1 MAAWQISSTRRA
13 AERRKSRKSSNLT
26 PRALRLEPFEERI
39 LFDIGLVAIIP
50 SAGSILSNAQV
61 LNSAPTELTFRFDS
75 NVDAATLDQN
85 PALSGIQLRR
95 AGADTAFGTQD
106 DVYVVPSYI
115 AVGEKPNEVIVRFAQ
130 TASSRP
136 FIYPDG
142 TTIPDN
148 VPLLDPTLPN
158 GEYQIHIVGAGAE
171 ALKNTSGQAFN
182 GGVDFNQT
190 LNLELGPQILSIVPQ
205 PITRGPGNVLTQA
218 VNQIDVY
225 FNANDPLNVLSA
237 QNSVQNTTFYQLI
250 RTTDGNDQAVNQFI
264 INPKTGG
271 VLYDAA
277 TGKVTLTFDNGVLT
291 TPGIYRLRI
300 GNSDPLPLPTID
312 LGTGTSGSSLATAQ
326 NIGTQFPF
334 LQGTQSVSIDG
345 TILPIPVTT
354 LYPGGNNEPGT
365 RTISPQLHVG
375 NTPGTGD
382 LAPIKYNFKQ
392 DVGTVLGAPATNSI
406 RTSPEQLRRVR
417 EVLSYY
423 SYYLGVEFVET
434 EDEGWTIA
442 TSDIR
447 VVNPDVLPNAVRG
460 LAGNNLVVMSN
471 SFEWGDNEA
480 GGDFFVTAMHGI
492 GTLLGLGDTYELPAL
507 AVQGTGVALQDTT
520 SGEGVFP
527 GDSDILLGQYLHPPV
542 GNDIDVYRFAL
553 PRAGQ
558 LNLETFAQRL
568 TGLSSTEFQLDSVI
582 TVFDSSGK
590 LIARNDDYYGNDSF
604 LQLQLNTGTY
614 YVVVTSTGNTNF
626 DPTIENTGFGGTTHG
641 RYELKLTFTPTAP
654 SGIRDTANTLL
665 DGDGDGAPGGANN
678 FWFRVAPNENL
689 DADPEPEVIHTLI
702 VDKAATGTS
711 GLLGSLT
718 NPYRTIAAALGDTEA
733 GDIVRIVGN
742 GGSDGV
748 MSTIGNNL
756 SYNIGFDNLGNA
768 LSDGSKFEVPRGV
781 TVMIDAGAIIKLR
794 GANIDVGSSAQ
805 GIDRDSGAL
814 QVLGVPT
821 GQLNNATDA
830 SLRDDVGAVYFT
842 SYYTTGIGTD
852 SGTAKDAAPVAGNW
866 GGLVFRN
873 DPNLTPNGPDLE
885 AAGIFLSSVNNANL
899 SYGGGKVIVNS
910 VEQSFAAIHLVTSRP
925 SVSFNTISR
934 SADAAVSA
942 DPNSF
947 QESDFQGVRLEG
959 AFTTDYTR
967 RGPKVYGNTLSDN
980 SINGLFVRI
989 RTDDGRVLDP
999 LTVSARFS
1007 TTDMTYVINE
1017 NLEIAGNPGGAL
1029 IDGDTGLQ
1037 ISRLAARLAI
1047 DPGVIVKL
1055 GGARIETQIGSQ
1067 FIAEGTAARPITFTS
1082 VFDDSFGSGG
1092 SFDATNDNRLGAPT
1106 PAAEGNWGGLF
1117 FGPLSIASLD
1127 SALVT
1132 YAGGNTTIEG
1142 GFATFNALEIHQA
1155 DARIA
1160 NTTFRRNAGGGGDD
1174 RNGRSPSTR
1183 SVIFVRG
1190 AQPVLI
1196 GNVIENNDESAQGDP
1211 NAQSTAAI
1219 SINVNSLNYKPVTDM
1234 GRSVGFANIQSP
1246 SLTNTGPLIRGNRL
1260 ANNPVNGLVVRGGE
1274 ITTNVIW
1281 DDTDIVHVLF
1291 DQVRARNQF
1300 SLNGTVRL
1308 QSTATES
1315 LVVKLFGPTAGFTAG
1330 GTPLDINDRIG
1341 GTVQVVGTPNHPVI
1355 LTSLFDDTV
1364 GAGFTPGGAAQ
1375 NDTDNRGDARAAA
1388 PGDWRSIK
1396 LDTYSNDTNVD
1407 LINEIEQKFSPAGD
1421 TNNLATTAQFIGS
1434 LAKDSKSGDD
1444 VQRLGFE
1451 IHGSISQTVANNKGG
1466 DADVYSFRG
1475 TAGSSVW
1482 FDIDRTSSSLDTV
1495 VELIDALGGVFARSD
1510 NSWTETVTPAPGG
1523 NNAKPLQ
1530 VGFAGTAGPYASPD
1544 FYSTN
1549 PLDAG
1554 MRLELPLLGTTA
1566 GTVNTY
1572 FVRVR
1577 AKNVDLLN
1585 DPNGDAGGLT
1595 KGTYQLQIRLQDAD
1609 VVPGSVVRNADIRFA
1624 TNGVEIIGKPERS
1637 PLMGDTAE
1645 TSNVHNT
1652 FNTAQNLGNLLASDT
1667 GAISVAGNLG
1677 IGDVDWYKFDL
1688 NYDLIQAIGG
1698 FSDFGKLFP
1707 TMFQINYADGLSRP
1721 DTTLSVFDQNGSL
1734 IYIGRDSDNPDSLP
1748 RSSMG
1753 TDTANLSHGSFGTLD
1768 PTIGS
1773 AQIPAGSPVVPGS
1786 PTGQRFTYY
1795 VAVSAAN
1802 RLPTILDATFKA
1814 TATNS
1819 QVRLQPVN
1827 SVTRV
1832 ADDSI
1837 GSTTAPAEQQAFP
1850 GTTPSQLNLNA
1861 TPLNLAD
1868 VVAYL
1873 TDGVDLYTFNPFTGE
1888 LTTFVTDA
1896 GRTNPS
1902 LPGVGSR
1909 NYSDI
1914 AMRPDGRLMA
1924 VAIGLVTNPADI
1936 NGSYVQ
1942 IDAGTGGLVSE
1953 IGGVSL
1959 IASSD
1964 VNETDP
1970 INTNGRYDFTGIQN
1984 DPGVEFSAMAIG
1996 HESFF
2001 SSWNNVDSLAT
2012 YVVGNRSAGNGTIP
2026 DTQNLLFRRD
2036 VTNGGYFDSDRIPGE
2051 IGGVYQPFPSVDG
2064 ETNPIGPGSG
2074 TDIIPRGTLTTGT
2087 NMWAKAGNTIVD
2099 GDRFAVTFN
2108 IFITDNNGT
2117 PLDLTDD
2124 IDDFQP
2130 TTVIF
2135 EFNNSGGIAAT
2146 SDFAIPF
2153 NAADSAET
2161 IANSVAIAITAAPLV
2176 NKTISFDDTDPK
2188 HVSNEVT
2195 AIATGSKV
2203 KLAHAQFSTSFN
2215 ANNFSSNLRGWTD
2228 GGSGFFFGTGFFG
2241 NAQIQGL
2248 AFLPSASSSIPFNN
2262 AADDMFAVSDVG
2274 AIYRVTNFQSRN
2286 SAQLNLLNIVTDDF
2300 GNPVV
2305 FTGLTAG
2312 PPRVENGRYARTLF
2326 ATDAE
2331 GTIYAFDEN
2340 GQPAP
2345 IFLNGATKVTV
2356 NTPFF
2361 GGGSGVFFGIQGL
2374 AFSSLDT
2381 NLWHATTTRGSN
2393 PATGGLPAGTDVGN
2407 TSFYFG
2413 LERAD
2418 IRTLDDPLALQSAY
2432 WQPGATQYSFGDG
2445 TFRSGGTPYLGNP
2458 TVYSRVQG
2466 GAGGGSYNLPGGA
2479 LGSLTTKEF
2488 DLSAYSASDKPTLYF
2503 NYAADTENAVATINP
2518 NDGRN
2523 LNGGGLM
2530 RDSFRVFASSDGA
2543 NWTLLGTNNSLRS
2556 TPTSSPTDPDA
2567 ELPIVP
2573 SVNGGQY
2580 ENDRVNQQ
2588 VQELFDP
2595 VGTPSILP
2603 IPNAATTVGDWRQ
2616 ARIDLG
2622 DFAGKSGV
2630 QIRFDFSTAG
2640 SMGIGAIN
2648 QGGVY
2653 LAGVAGS
2660 KLQNNQTFTI
2670 DGSTFT
2676 FRSGFVLQAP
2686 AGGGKMIQTGETVTI
2701 DGQVFRFRHDNSV
2714 VGGTFNIDISNTD
2727 TAEDVAQAIADAI
2740 ADHPTLVVTPL
2751 RVGDRVQLVGA
2762 TTVTQTAPV
2771 GSPAIIR
2778 SGAAQPAV
2786 LARTDVPYTIDMTDD
2801 EVAIEIATAL
2811 DREFTFLAG
2820 NVDDPTNFTTGK
2832 VNGRTIRL
2840 YGHNVTNA
2848 GPLPYSNVL
2857 PGDDQ
2862 GRFYSPEILDPATGI
2877 LVYHNIEAGE
2887 RAEDNARQGV
2897 YIDDL
2902 ILGFAGRGEQVING
2916 NVANAAIPGTT
2927 TPVTTMDVL
2936 PSDPAGVGGTRVTVG
2951 NYQLSIRR
2959 GTEYTPGDAI
2969 ANSSAFNPSQTFD
2982 INDRLAQGI
2991 TLYAIPASQIVDGS
3005 TFSIVVAAGVFTFEF
3020 SRDAAIAPGNLRY
3033 RVAINTGD
3041 DATAVATAI
3050 RNAINGVP
3058 TSTNFGVK
3066 AGLNNATPA
3075 AGQTRAAINL
3085 FGAADANP
3093 GPLTKTTFGVET
3105 IGFPVLGDASPVRLQ
3120 GQTIVENS
3128 RISNTLETG
3137 VTVKPVLNGVDIN
3150 GVPIV
3155 GTPGDTGSMVN
3166 LPVLNTAGLVP
3177 GITIKDNLIVSGG
3190 ENGILFTG
3198 SPNNDI
3204 SHAVPFGRIINNTIV
3219 KTETGIRVTN
3229 NASPT
3234 ILNNILALNETG
3246 IFVDASSA
3254 TTVVGANIYQNNL
3267 ANLLGVAQTN
3277 AIFLQPNAPL
3287 FVNSDEE
3294 NYYLAANSL
3303 AIDSSVN
3310 TLQERPSLQVVTAA
3324 LGIPPSLIQAP
3335 DIDLFGQLRIDDPAV
3350 PSPPGLG
3357 SNVFKDRGAL
3367 ERSDSAGPTA
3377 SLRNPVDNDAF
3388 KADSN
3393 ATTTRVTVVGKMLT
3407 EFVIQLNDTGLGVDP
3422 STIAAESFAVQRKVG
3437 NVITNL
3443 VAGVDFT
3450 VALDTT
3456 NMIARIIP
3464 VQGVWTYATYTITL
3478 ANGAAA
3484 LAIKDKV
3491 GNSLQPNQAG
3501 QNAPTEFVIQSSL
3514 TAISPWQNP
3523 INQFDVNGSGS
3534 ISGIDALLIINRLLN
3549 GLAGPIN
3556 PANPATLPPPPPAGF
3571 YIDVNGDGSLSPT
3584 DALLVINYLMTNP
3597 PAPLVAPMASFEVT
3611 ASPNSALEPSAEP
3624 AVGATVAS
3632 ASSVSPDTSAVAAGL
3647 AISQMVSSADESA
3660 ESSAGWV
3667 AESTTGSISQ
3677 SQAASSSAS
3686 AAIAASF
3693 ESESFDDAYSDL
3705 DSILD
3710 ELAEESLQLAS

>member
-13 AERRKSRKSSNLT
+13 AERRKSRKSLNLT

-39 LFDIGLVAIIP
+39 LFDIGLVAVIP
-50 SAGSILSNAQV
+50 SPGSILSNAQV
-61 LNSAPTELTFRFDS
+61 LNSAPTELTFRFDA

-85 PALSGIQLRR
+85 PTLSGIQLRR
-95 AGADTAFGTQD
+95 AGPDTAFGTPD

-130 TASSRP
+130 TSSSRP
-136 FIYPDG
+136 FTYPDG
-142 TTIPDN
+142 TALTDSTPT
-148 VPLLDPTLPN
+148 LDPTLPN
-158 GEYQIHIVGAGAE
+158 GLYQIHIVGSGAE
-171 ALKNTSGQAFN
+171 ALKNTDGDVFN

-190 LNLELGPQILSIVPQ
+190 LNLDLGAQILSIVPQ
-205 PITRGPGNVLTQA
+205 PITRGAGNVLTQA
-218 VNQIDVY
+218 TNQIDVY
-225 FNANDPLNVLSA
+225 FNVNDPLNVGLA
-237 QNSVQNTTFYQLI
+237 QTTTFYQLI
-250 RTTDGNDQAVNQFI
+250 RTTDSNDQAVNQI
-264 INPKTGG
+264 AINPIS
-271 VLYDAA
+271 VNYSAA
-277 TGKVTLTFDNGVLT
+277 TGKAVLTFAANVLT
-291 TPGIYRLRI
+291 TAGIYRLRI
-300 GNSDPLPLPTID
+300 GNSDPLPMTTID
-312 LGTGTSGSSLATAQ
+312 LGTGTAGSSLTTAQ

-334 LQGTQSVSIDG
+334 LQGTQSVSLDG

-375 NTPGTGD
+375 QTPGTGD

-406 RTSPEQLRRVR
+406 STNPAQMQRVR

-423 SYYLGVEFVET
+423 SHFLGVEFVET
-434 EDEGWTIA
+434 DEEGWTIA

-447 VVNPDVLPNAVRG
+447 VVNPDVLPNVVRG
-460 LAGNNLVVMSN
+460 LAGTNLAGDSLVVMSN

-480 GGDFFVTAMHGI
+480 GGDFFITAMHGI

-507 AVQGTGVALQDTT
+507 GVQGTGVALQDTT

-542 GNDIDVYRFAL
+542 GNDIDIYRFAL

-558 LNLETFAQRL
+558 LNLETFAQRKTDL
-568 TGLSSTEFQLDSVI
+568 ISTEFQLNSVI
-582 TVFDSSGK
+582 TLFDSTGK

-604 LQLQLNTGTY
+604 LQLQLGSGTY
-614 YVVVTSTGNTNF
+614 YVVVTSTGNTTF
-626 DPTIENTGFGGTTHG
+626 DPTITNTGFGGTTHG
-641 RYELKLTFTPTAP
+641 RYELKLTFTPTAT
-654 SGIRDTANTLL
+654 SGIRDTAGTFL

-678 FWFRVAPNENL
+678 FWFRVAAP
-689 DADPEPEVIHTLI
+689 AQTIF
-702 VDKAATGTS
+702 VDKASTGT
-711 GLLGSLT
+711 GTGPTAGTLG
-718 NPYRTIAAALGDTEA
+718 NPWKKISEALGVAAAGSV
-733 GDIVRIVGN
+733 VRIVGN
-742 GGSDGV
+742 GGADGSLV
-748 MSTIGNNL
+748 TIEDNL

-781 TVMIDAGAIIKLR
+781 TVMIDAGAIVKLR

-805 GIDRDSGAL
+805 GIDRSSGAL

-821 GQLNNATDA
+821 GQFNSSTD
-830 SLRDDVGAVYFT
+830 LTLKDDIGAVYFT
-842 SYYTTGIGTD
+842 SYYTAGIGTD
-852 SGTAKDAAPVAGNW
+852 PGTAKDAAPVAGNW

-873 DPNLTPNGPDLE
+873 DPNLKTPGGPDLE
-885 AAGIFLSSVNNANL
+885 AAGIFLNSVNNANI

-947 QESDFQGVRLEG
+947 QESEFQGIRLEG

-967 RGPKVYGNTLSDN
+967 IGPKVYGNTLSDN

-1017 NLEIAGNPGGAL
+1017 NLEIAGNPGGAT
-1029 IDGDTGLQ
+1029 ISDDGMDHQ
-1037 ISRLAARLAI
+1037 VSRLAARLAI

-1067 FIAEGTAARPITFTS
+1067 FIAEGTTARPIIFTS
-1082 VFDDSFGSGG
+1082 VFDDSYGSGG
-1092 SFDATNDNRLGAPT
+1092 SFDATNDNRQGTPT
-1106 PAAEGNWGGLF
+1106 PASEGNWGGLF

-1132 YAGGNTTIEG
+1132 YAGGDTTIEG

-1160 NTTFRRNAGGGGDD
+1160 NSTFRHNAAGGGDD
-1174 RNGRSPSTR
+1174 RNGRSSSTK

-1196 GNVIENNDESAQGDP
+1196 GNVIENNDESALGNP

-1219 SINVNSLNYKPVTDM
+1219 SINVNSLSYKPVTDL
-1234 GRSVGFANIQSP
+1234 GRSVGFANVQSP
-1246 SLTNTGPLIRGNRL
+1246 SLTNTGALIRGNKL
-1260 ANNPVNGLVVRGGE
+1260 ANNPINGLVVRGGE

-1291 DQVRARNQF
+1291 DQVLARNQF
-1300 SLNGTVRL
+1300 SLNGTLRL

-1315 LVVKLFGPTAGFTAG
+1315 LVVKMFGSTAGFTAG
-1330 GTPLDINDRIG
+1330 GTALDINDRIG

-1355 LTSLFDDTV
+1355 LTSLFDDAV
-1364 GAGFTPGGAAQ
+1364 GAGFTPSGAAQ
-1375 NDTDNRGDARAAA
+1375 NDTDNRGTDTAAA

-1396 LDTYSNDTNVD
+1396 LDTYSNDTNID
-1407 LINEIEQKFSPAGD
+1407 LLNEIEQKFSPTGD
-1421 TNNLATTAQFIGS
+1421 TNSLPTTAQFLGA

-1451 IHGSISQTVANNKGG
+1451 IHGSISQTVANNQFG
-1466 DADVYSFRG
+1466 DVDVYSFRG
-1475 TAGSSVW
+1475 TAGSAVW
-1482 FDIDRTSSSLDTV
+1482 FDIDRTASSVDTV
-1495 VELIDALGGVFARSD
+1495 VELIDANGSVIARSD
-1510 NSWTETVTPAPGG
+1510 NSWTETGTPAQLVGI
-1523 NNAKPLQ
+1523 AKPLQ
-1530 VGFAGTAGPYASPD
+1530 VGFAGSAGPFASSD

-1554 MRLELPLLGTTA
+1554 MRVELPGTA

-1577 AKNVDLLN
+1577 ASSTNLN
-1585 DPNGDAGGLT
+1585 LTNGGLT
-1595 KGTYQLQIRLQDAD
+1595 KGTYQLQVRLQDAD
-1609 VVPGSVVRNADIRFA
+1609 VFPGSVVRNADIRFA

-1645 TSNVHNT
+1645 TSNLHNT
-1652 FNTAQNLGNLLASDT
+1652 FDTAQNLGNLLASDT
-1667 GAISVAGNLG
+1667 NAISVAGSLG
-1677 IGDVDWYKFDL
+1677 LGEVDWYKFDL
-1688 NYDLIQAIGG
+1688 NYDLIQSIALY
-1698 FSDFGKLFP
+1698 SDGAKLFP

-1721 DTTLSVFDQNGSL
+1721 DTTLSVFDQNGNL
-1734 IYIGRDSDNPDSLP
+1734 IYIGRDSDNPDSVP

-1753 TDTANLSHGSFGTLD
+1753 TDTANLNHGSFGTLD
-1768 PTIGS
+1768 PTIGT
-1773 AQIPAGSPVVPGS
+1773 AQMPAGSPIVPGS
-1786 PTGQRFTYY
+1786 PTGQQFTYY

-1819 QVRLQPVN
+1819 QVRLQPIN

-1837 GSTTAPAEQQAFP
+1837 GSAATPAGQQAFP

-1861 TPLNLAD
+1861 TPLNLSD

-1873 TDGVDLYTFNPFTGE
+1873 TDGANLYTFNPFTGE
-1888 LTTFVTDA
+1888 LQTFVTGSGRPNALMANA
-1896 GRTNPS
+1896 GNRFYT
-1902 LPGVGSR
+1902 
-1909 NYSDI
+1909 DM

-1924 VAIGLVTNPADI
+1924 IAIATVDNGAGI
-1936 NGSYVQ
+1936 NGTYAQ
-1942 IDAGTGGLVSE
+1942 IDAGDGSLVSE
-1953 IGGVSL
+1953 IGG
-1959 IASSD
+1959 SSVISIND
-1964 VNETDP
+1964 VDETDP
-1970 INTNGRYDFTGIQN
+1970 INDDGRYAFTGIGDTN
-1984 DPGVEFSAMAIG
+1984 GMAFRAMAIG
-1996 HESFF
+1996 HESFI
-2001 SSWNNVDSLAT
+2001 SSWNNVDNLAT
-2012 YVVGNRSAGNGTIP
+2012 YVVGSRPTGNGTIP
-2026 DTQNLLFRRD
+2026 ETQNLLFRRD
-2036 VTNGGYFDSDRIPGE
+2036 VTNGGYFDQDKIPGDF
-2051 IGGVYQPFPSVDG
+2051 GGIYQPFPAVD
-2064 ETNPIGPGSG
+2064 TDPNPVGPGSG
-2074 TDIIPRGTLTTGT
+2074 TDVTPRGTLTTGT

-2099 GDRFAVTFN
+2099 GDRFAVTFTT
-2108 IFITDNNGT
+2108 FIPDDQGT
-2117 PLDLTDD
+2117 PE
-2124 IDDFQP
+2124 IDDDSEDFFS
-2130 TTVIF
+2130 TTVVF
-2135 EFNNSGGIAAT
+2135 EFNSSGGIDAT
-2146 SDFAIPF
+2146 SDFAVNF
-2153 NAADSAET
+2153 TNADPAET
-2161 IANSVAIAITAAPLV
+2161 IANSVATAINAAPLV
-2176 NKTISFDDTDPK
+2176 NKTIGRDTTVPI
-2188 HVSNEVT
+2188 HVSNDVT
-2195 AIATGSKV
+2195 AVVTGSRV
-2203 KLAHAQFSTSFN
+2203 KLAHAQFNTNFN
-2215 ANNFSSNLRGWTD
+2215 FNNFSNNLRGWTD
-2228 GGSGFFFGTGFFG
+2228 GGSGFFFFGTGTGTFG
-2241 NAQIQGL
+2241 NGSIEGL
-2248 AFLPSASSSIPFNN
+2248 AFLPSASSSIPFNTS
-2262 AADDMFAVSDVG
+2262 ADDMFAVSDVG
-2274 AIYRVTNFQSRN
+2274 AIYRVTNYEFDD
-2286 SAQLNLLNIVTDDF
+2286 SAQLELLNIVTDNS
-2300 GNPVV
+2300 GNPIQ
-2305 FTGLTAG
+2305 FTGLSAG
-2312 PPRVENGRYARTLF
+2312 PPNVENGRYARTLF
-2326 ATDAE
+2326 ATDSG

-2345 IFLNGATKVTV
+2345 IFLNGATKVEVNIPFQGV
-2356 NTPFF
+2356 NTGEFL
-2361 GGGSGVFFGIQGL
+2361 FFGIEGL
-2374 AFSSLDT
+2374 AFSSLDS
-2381 NLWHATTTRGSN
+2381 NLWHATTTHGSD
-2393 PATGGLPAGTDVGN
+2393 PATDVLPAGTDVGN

-2413 LERAD
+2413 LEQAN
-2418 IRTLDDPLALQSAY
+2418 IHTLDDPLALQSAY
-2432 WQPGATQYSFGDG
+2432 WQTGATQFSEGEL
-2445 TFRSGGTPYLGNP
+2445 TFRDGGAPYTGNP
-2458 TVYSRVQG
+2458 RAYSRVQG

-2479 LGSLTTKEF
+2479 LGSLTTREF

-2503 NYAADTENAVATINP
+2503 NYAADDENANSTLNP
-2518 NDGRN
+2518 NDGGN
-2523 LNGGGLM
+2523 LNGGGRM

-2556 TPTSSPTDPDA
+2556 TAVSSPTDPNA

-2595 VGTPSILP
+2595 TGTPSILP
-2603 IPNAATTVGDWRQ
+2603 IPGAATTVGDWRQ
-2616 ARIDLG
+2616 ARVDLG

-2653 LAGVAGS
+2653 LAGVAAS
-2660 KLQNNQTFTI
+2660 KLQDLQQFAI
-2670 DGSTFT
+2670 DGTGFT
-2676 FRSGFVLQAP
+2676 FHSGFVLQAP
-2686 AGGGKMIQTGETVTI
+2686 AGGGKMIQEGETFTVNGINTFEFTR
-2701 DGQVFRFRHDNSV
+2701 DVFIAAGSDFP
-2714 VGGTFNIDISNTD
+2714 ILISD
-2727 TAEDVAQAIADAI
+2727 TMSAEDVALAIANGI
-2740 ADHPTLVVTPL
+2740 SGNVPGVSPL
-2751 RVGDRVQLVGA
+2751 RVGDRVQLQTA
-2762 TTVTQTAPV
+2762 TSVTQSAAHAILLQ
-2771 GSPAIIR
+2771 GSAF
-2778 SGAAQPAV
+2778 SFGGSNV
-2786 LARTDVPYTIDMTDD
+2786 DYTINMSA
-2801 EVAIEIATAL
+2801 ESIAIQVATAL
-2811 DREFTFLAG
+2811 DRVFTVSG
-2820 NVDDPTNFTTGK
+2820 SVDDPNNFTSSK
-2832 VNGRTIRL
+2832 VDGRTIRL
-2840 YGHNVTNA
+2840 YGHNVTFA

-2862 GRFYSPEILDPATGI
+2862 GRFYTPQTLDPATGI

-2887 RAEDNARQGV
+2887 RAEDNAHQGV
-2897 YIDDL
+2897 FIDDL

-2916 NVANAAIPGTT
+2916 NVPVPFTPGVT
-2927 TPVTTMDVL
+2927 TPVTTMEVL
-2936 PSDPAGVGGTRVTVG
+2936 PSDPAGVGGTHVTVG

-2959 GTEYTPGDAI
+2959 GTEYTQGAAI
-2969 ANSSAFNPSQTFD
+2969 DNSSAFDPNQTFD
-2982 INDRLAQGI
+2982 VNDRLAQGI
-2991 TLYAIPASQIVDGS
+2991 TLYAIPASQIVEGS
-3005 TFSIVVAAGVFTFEF
+3005 TFSIVVGSDSRTPPVVPVGVFTFEF
-3020 SRDAAIAPGNLRY
+3020 SRDAIIASGNY

-3041 DATAVATAI
+3041 DATAVAIAI
-3050 RNAINGVP
+3050 RNAINNVP
-3058 TSTNFGVK
+3058 TNTSFGVK
-3066 AGLNNATPA
+3066 AGLNNAAPE

-3085 FGAADANP
+3085 FGTADVNA
-3093 GPLTKTTFGVET
+3093 GPLTKTTFGVDAQ
-3105 IGFPVLGDASPVRLQ
+3105 GFPVLGDASPVRLQ

-3128 RISNTLETG
+3128 RISNTLESG
-3137 VTVKPVLNGVDIN
+3137 VTVKPVLSFDIN
-3150 GVPIV
+3150 GLPIV
-3155 GTPGDTGSMVN
+3155 GTPGDTGSVAN

-3190 ENGILFTG
+3190 ANGILFSG
-3198 SPNNDI
+3198 APNNDI
-3204 SHAVPFGRIINNTIV
+3204 AHAVPFGRIINNTIV
-3219 KTETGIRVTN
+3219 NTVTGIRVET

-3234 ILNNILALNETG
+3234 ILNNILALDDAG
-3246 IFVDASSA
+3246 ILVDASSS

-3267 ANLLGVAQTN
+3267 QNLLGVAQTN
-3277 AIFLQPNAPL
+3277 AIVLQPTDPL

-3310 TLQERPSLQVVTAA
+3310 TLQERPNLQVVTAA

-3335 DIDLFGQLRIDDPAV
+3335 DIDLVGLLRIDDPAV

-3367 ERSDSAGPTA
+3367 ERSDASGPTA
-3377 SLRNPVDNDAF
+3377 SLRNPVDNDAL

-3393 ATTTRVTVVGKMLT
+3393 IANNKVTVVGKKLT
-3407 EFVIQLNDTGLGVDP
+3407 EFVIQLNDLGLGVDD
-3422 STIAAESFAVQRKVG
+3422 STIVLDSITVQRKVG
-3437 NVITNL
+3437 NVVTNL
-3443 VAGVDFT
+3443 VQDVDFT

-3456 NMIARIIP
+3456 NMIARIVP
-3464 VQGVWTYATYTITL
+3464 VQGVWSYATYTIAL
-3478 ANGAAA
+3478 ANGAAP

-3491 GNSLQPNQAG
+3491 GNSLQPNEPGGATQ
-3501 QNAPTEFVIQSSL
+3501 FVIQSSE
-3514 TAISPWQNP
+3514 TAVSPWQNP
-3523 INQFDVNGSGS
+3523 LNQFDVNGSGS

-3549 GLAGPIN
+3549 GLAGPIS
-3556 PANPATLPPPPPAGF
+3556 PATPVPP

-3584 DALLVINYLMTNP
+3584 DALLVINYLMTHP
-3597 PAPLVAPMASFEVT
+3597 PAPLVEPMASFEVI
-3611 ASPNSALEPSAEP
+3611 ASPNSATEPSVEP
-3624 AVGATVAS
+3624 AVGTTVAS
-3632 ASSVSPDTSAVAAGL
+3632 GSIASPDTSAVAAGV

-3667 AESTTGSISQ
+3667 AESTTSTISQ
-3677 SQAASSSAS
+3677 SQAPSSSAS
-3686 AAIAASF
+3686 AAVAASFETESF
-3693 ESESFDDAYSDL
+3693 ESESFAAMDSEL

-3710 ELAEESLQLAS
+3710 ELAEESLQMAS

>member
-85 PALSGIQLRR
+85 PTLSGIQLRR

-158 GEYQIHIVGAGAE
+158 GVYQIHIVGAGAQ
-171 ALKNTSGQAFN
+171 ALKDTSGQAFN

-190 LNLELGPQILSIVPQ
+190 FNLELGPQILSIVPQ
-205 PITRGPGNVLTQA
+205 PITRTGSVLTQA

-225 FNANDPLNVLSA
+225 FNANDPLNVGSA
-237 QNSVQNTTFYQLI
+237 QTTTFYQLI
-250 RTTDGNDQAVNQFI
+250 RTTDGNDQAVYQFF
-264 INPKTGG
+264 INPIS
-271 VLYDAA
+271 VNYSAA
-277 TGKVTLTFDNGVLT
+277 TGKAVLTFAANVLT
-291 TPGIYRLRI
+291 TAGIYRLRI

-312 LGTGTSGSSLATAQ
+312 LGTGTPGSSIATAYYP
-326 NIGTQFPF
+326 GAQFPL
-334 LQGTQSVSIDG
+334 LQGAQSVSING

-392 DVGTVLGAPATNSI
+392 NVGTVLGAPATNSI

-742 GGSDGV
+742 GGADGNLA
-748 MSTIGNNL
+748 TIADNL
-756 SYNIGFDNLGNA
+756 SYNVGFDNLGNA

-873 DPNLTPNGPDLE
+873 DPNLTPDGPDLE
-885 AAGIFLSSVNNANL
+885 AAGIFLNSVNNANL

-947 QESDFQGVRLEG
+947 QESDFQGIRLEG

-1375 NDTDNRGDARAAA
+1375 NDTDNQGDARAAA

-1396 LDTYSNDTNVD
+1396 LDTLSNDTNVD
-1407 LINEIEQKFSPAGD
+1407 LINEIEQKFSPGGD

-1645 TSNVHNT
+1645 TSNVHDT
-1652 FNTAQNLGNLLASDT
+1652 FDTAQNLGNLLASDT
-1667 GAISVAGNLG
+1667 NAISVAGNLG

-1698 FSDFGKLFP
+1698 YSDFGNLFP

-1802 RLPTILDATFKA
+1802 RLPTILDATFRA
-1814 TATNS
+1814 TATNPL
-1819 QVRLQPVN
+1819 VRLQPVN

-1832 ADDSI
+1832 VDDSI
-1837 GSTTAPAEQQAFP
+1837 GSTTAPAGQQAFP
-1850 GTTPSQLNLNA
+1850 GTTPNQLNTA
-1861 TPLNLAD
+1861 AVPYSLAD
-1868 VVAYL
+1868 VVGYVG
-1873 TDGVDLYTFNPFTGE
+1873 TIDQLYTINPFTGQV
-1888 LTTFVTDA
+1888 TTLVTESN
-1896 GRTNPS
+1896 GRRANER
-1902 LPGVGSR
+1902 LPDFGDTGIG
-1909 NYSDI
+1909 DL
-1914 AMRPDGRLMA
+1914 AMRPDGRLMSMA
-1924 VAIGLVTNPADI
+1924 SGDTPGK
-1936 NGSYVQ
+1936 NGTYFQ
-1942 IDAGTGGLVSE
+1942 IDTGDGSQVTAAEGGMFGVNVINANDVIEETLINPPTGNQPRTYAYEAPESDFGINVNGMTFGGTLFGLPGS
-1953 IGGVSL
+1953 SL
-1959 IASSD
+1959 
-1964 VNETDP
+1964 
-1970 INTNGRYDFTGIQN
+1970 
-1984 DPGVEFSAMAIG
+1984 
-1996 HESFF
+1996 
-2001 SSWNNVDSLAT
+2001 L
-2012 YVVGNRSAGNGTIP
+2012 YVVGNRTAGNGTIF
-2026 DTQNLLFRRD
+2026 DTQNLLFRLDPNTGAPFDFD
-2036 VTNGGYFDSDRIPGE
+2036 VEANDNFNSGNP
-2051 IGGVYQPFPSVDG
+2051 VYQPFPGDTSG
-2064 ETNPIGPGSG
+2064 PNPLGPRSG
-2074 TDIIPRGTLTTGT
+2074 TPVIPRGVLNTGATILTKSG
-2087 NMWAKAGNTIVD
+2087 AQLSDGARFTIRLQDSVALGPNPTD
-2099 GDRFAVTFN
+2099 GRN
-2108 IFITDNNGT
+2108 YFIDTRT
-2117 PLDLTDD
+2117 
-2124 IDDFQP
+2124 
-2130 TTVIF
+2130 F
-2135 EFNNSGGIAAT
+2135 EFNSSGGIAAS
-2146 SDFAIPF
+2146 SDFAVPF
-2153 NAADSAET
+2153 NPGDSAEA
-2161 IANSVAIAITAAPLV
+2161 IANSIAIAITNAAL
-2176 NKTISFDDTDPK
+2176 KTHIVEQNNTPPTRSI
-2188 HVSNEVT
+2188 T
-2195 AIATGSKV
+2195 AIANGNRVTINNSRIV
-2203 KLAHAQFSTSFN
+2203 N
-2215 ANNFSSNLRGWTD
+2215 ASGLTGWTD
-2228 GGSGFFFGTGFFG
+2228 AEGAFDGASIE
-2241 NAQIQGL
+2241 AI
-2248 AFLPSASSSIPFNN
+2248 AFLPGGGFAEDRMYAASS
-2262 AADDMFAVSDVG
+2262 G
-2274 AIYRVTNFQSRN
+2274 GGIYEVTNYEFDYG
-2286 SAQLNLLNIVTDDF
+2286 AQLNLLGLYTDDF
-2300 GNPVV
+2300 GNPAV
-2305 FTGLTAG
+2305 FTGLSAG
-2312 PPRVENGRYARTLF
+2312 PPRVENGRYAQTLF
-2326 ATDAE
+2326 ATSAA
-2331 GTIYAFDEN
+2331 TRVAFNNPVGQFSPEIWTFN
-2340 GQPAP
+2340 NVGQPSP
-2345 IFLNGATKVTV
+2345 MLLDGATKVKIFQTDV
-2356 NTPFF
+2356 SPGVPAVTTFF
-2361 GGGSGVFFGIQGL
+2361 TSVQGIT
-2374 AFSSLDT
+2374 FSSLDY
-2381 NLWHATTTRGSN
+2381 NPWHATTTQGSD
-2393 PATGGLPAGTDVGN
+2393 PLGAAAGN
-2407 TSFYFG
+2407 TSYYFG
-2413 LERAD
+2413 LEQANTVNID
-2418 IRTLDDPLALQSAY
+2418 NPNALPSAY
-2432 WQPGATQYSFGDG
+2432 WQPGAQEYVPQGI
-2445 TFRSGGTPYLGNP
+2445 GGRDWTGNP
-2458 TVYSRVQG
+2458 SLYS
-2466 GAGGGSYNLPGGA
+2466 SYNLPGGA
-2479 LGSLTTKEF
+2479 LGSLLTKEM
-2488 DLSAYSASDKPTLYF
+2488 DLSSYSASDKPTLYF
-2503 NYAADTENAVATINP
+2503 NYSLDTDNV
-2518 NDGRN
+2518 NDVDKLG
-2523 LNGGGLM
+2523 NGM
-2530 RDSFRVFASSDGA
+2530 TDSFRVFASSDGA
-2543 NWTLLGTNNSLRS
+2543 NWTLLGTNNSIRS
-2556 TPTSSPTDPDA
+2556 TAASSPTNPNA
-2567 ELPIVP
+2567 ELPP
-2573 SVNGGQY
+2573 ELSVNGGQY
-2580 ENDRVNQQ
+2580 KNDRVNQQ
-2588 VQELFDP
+2588 VQELFDLPGIAPPEGAP
-2595 VGTPSILP
+2595 VG
-2603 IPNAATTVGDWRQ
+2603 AATQVQQWRQ

-2640 SMGIGAIN
+2640 SMGIGDIK

-2653 LAGVAGS
+2653 LAGVAAS
-2660 KLQNNQTFTI
+2660 KLQNNQQFTI
-2670 DGSTFT
+2670 DSSTFT

-2686 AGGGKMIQTGETVTI
+2686 AGGGKVIQEGETFTVNGIT
-2701 DGQVFRFRHDNSV
+2701 
-2714 VGGTFNIDISNTD
+2714 TFQFTRNLAAVLPPNLPILINDSMS
-2727 TAEDVAQAIADAI
+2727 AEDVAQAIADAI
-2740 ADHPTLVVTPL
+2740 ADHPTLVVTPV

-2811 DREFTFLAG
+2811 DREFSFLAG
-2820 NVDDPTNFTTGK
+2820 NVDDPSNFTSSK
-2832 VNGRTIRL
+2832 VFGRTIRL

-2848 GPLPYSNVL
+2848 GPLPYSNKL
-2857 PGDDQ
+2857 EGDQ
-2862 GRFYSPEILDPATGI
+2862 YSTFYSP
-2877 LVYHNIEAGE
+2877 LVYDAGSSSFIF
-2887 RAEDNARQGV
+2887 RNVDAAQRSVNNARQGV
-2897 YIDDL
+2897 FIDDL
-2902 ILGFAGRGEQVING
+2902 IIGFAGRGEQVING
-2916 NVANAAIPGTT
+2916 NLPGSPTG
-2927 TPVTTMDVL
+2927 VTTLDVI
-2936 PSDPAGVGGTRVTVG
+2936 PSDPAGVGGTQVTVG

-2959 GTEYTPGDAI
+2959 GTEYAQGAAI
-2969 ANSSAFNPSQTFD
+2969 GNSSAFQPGQTFD

-3020 SRDAAIAPGNLRY
+3020 SRDAAIASGINRY

-3041 DATAVATAI
+3041 DATAVAIAI

-3066 AGLNNATPA
+3066 AGLNNGTPV
-3075 AGQTRAAINL
+3075 AGQARARAAINL

-3105 IGFPVLGDASPVRLQ
+3105 EGFPVLGDASPVRLQ

-3137 VTVKPVLNGVDIN
+3137 VTVKPVLGGVDIN

-3177 GITIKDNLIVSGG
+3177 GITIKDNLIVAGG
-3190 ENGILFTG
+3190 ANGILFTG

-3254 TTVVGANIYQNNL
+3254 TTVVGANIYQKNL

-3367 ERSDSAGPTA
+3367 ERSDFAGPTA

-3393 ATTTRVTVVGKMLT
+3393 ATTTKVTVVGKMLT
-3407 EFVIQLNDTGLGVDP
+3407 EFVIQLNDTGLGVDA
-3422 STIAAESFAVQRKVG
+3422 STIVAESFAVQRKVG

-3464 VQGVWTYATYTITL
+3464 VQGVWSYATYTITL

-3611 ASPNSALEPSAEP
+3611 ASPNSALESSAEP

-3660 ESSAGWV
+3660 ESSADWV
-3667 AESTTGSISQ
+3667 AESTTGSTSQ